1 MKKLFALSLIFL
13 FVIALTT
20 SSFSQSFNQ
29 AAANKSDVELTEL
42 KEKIQTKLNELR
54 ANADFPGVTV
64 GFVLADGR
72 SGAVSVGYSDV
83 ENQSLMKPGDRMLA
97 GSIGKTYVA
106 AAMLQLVQE
115 KRVNLDDKIE
125 KWLGRESWFARLPNA
140 KDLTLRM
147 LMTHSSGIPEHVLN
161 KDLIA
166 RLKQEPEK
174 VWKPEELLAYILDVK
189 PLFAAG
195 QGFSYADTNY
205 ILVGMIFER
214 ITKKTVYGEVERRIL
229 KPLKLERTIPSDK
242 MRLPEVITGYTQAN
256 NPFGINGRMI
266 IEGKFVFNPQFEWT
280 GGGFASTAED
290 LARWAKALYEAKVFG
305 KAELA
310 QMLNG
315 VNATG
320 RGGGTDSKYGL
331 AVQIRPT
338 NWGTSYGHEGWYP
351 GYLSAMEYFPERKVA
366 IAVQF
371 NTDIGQKLKRGP
383 RGYLFDVAKILFGD
397 QAR

>member
-1 MKKLFALSLIFL
+1 MKKLFTLLFTLPFIIAFSLQTF
-13 FVIALTT
+13 A
-20 SSFSQSFNQ
+20 QSFTQGAAKPAPINLAEINQ
-29 AAANKSDVELTEL
+29 
-42 KEKIQTKLNELR
+42 KIQAKLNELR
-54 ANADFPGVTV
+54 ANAEFPGVTV
-64 GFVLADGR
+64 GYVLADGR
-72 SGAVSVGYSDV
+72 SGSVSIGYSDV
-83 ENQSLMKPGDRMLA
+83 ENKTPMKPSDRMLA

-115 KRVNLDDKIE
+115 RKVNLDDKIE
-125 KWLGRESWFARLPNA
+125 KWLGRESWFNRLPNA

-161 KDLIA
+161 KELIA

-174 VWKPEELLAYILDVK
+174 VWKPEELITYILDAK

-214 ITKKTVYGEVERRIL
+214 ITHKTVYGEVERRIL

-242 MRLPEVITGYTQAN
+242 MHLPEVIPGYTQSN
-256 NPFGINGRMI
+256 NPFGIDGRMI
-266 IEGKFVFNPQFEWT
+266 IDGKFVFNPQFEWT

-290 LARWAKALYEAKVFG
+290 LARWAKALYEGKVFG

-310 QMLNG
+310 QMLDG
-315 VNATG
+315 VVATG
-320 RGGGTDSKYGL
+320 RGGGADSKYGL
-331 AVQIRPT
+331 AVQIRPS

-351 GYLSAMEYFPERKVA
+351 GYLSAMEYFPDQKVA

-383 RGYLFDVAKILFGD
+383 RGYLFEVAKILLGEKPS
-397 QAR
+397 